1 MAEASESCK
10 LGDAVLMH
18 LDQIVFA
25 YPIYGW
31 GWREGEGVWSNR
43 TATTHAEVPPAFHF
57 KVDSFFDWNGER
69 RGGIGQIVQPGHLY
83 DQRWLLFFT
92 RVCGVF
98 DFNSV
103 IADYNLYV
111 VNAKP
116 SLHPPSYDPIMA
128 QRWPLPNFTG
138 RSVHGFGLI
147 GSTREKITEFEEHRR
162 REAKR
167 QRHA

>member
-1 MAEASESCK
+1 MAEASESCR
-10 LGDAVLMH
+10 LSDTVLVH

-25 YPIYGW
+25 FPIYGW
-31 GWREGEGVWSNR
+31 GWGEGEGVWSNS
-43 TATTHAEVPPAFHF
+43 TATTHVEVPSPFHF

-69 RGGIGQIVQPGHLY
+69 RGGIGQIIQPRHLY
-83 DQRWLLFFT
+83 DQRWLLFFI

-98 DFNSV
+98 DFNSD
-103 IADYNLYV
+103 IADYNFYIA
-111 VNAKP
+111 NAKP
-116 SLHPPSYDPIMA
+116 CLHPPSYDPVMA
-128 QRWPLPNFTG
+128 QRWPLPDLTG

-147 GSTREKITEFEEHRR
+147 GSTCETITEFEEHRR